1 MASNPLPPP
10 NSIPGVSVLVIDAG
24 RVLLVRRGR
33 EPNRGLWAL
42 PGGRIEPGESAEAAA
57 VREVHEETGVAIE
70 RPELFDTVDVTVA
83 GEPGIEGQRYSVAVF
98 RARYASGHPVAG
110 DDAAEA
116 RWVKL
121 GDVADL
127 PLTEGTRAIVAK
139 HGAEPA
145 DA

>member
-42 PGGRIEPGESAEAAA
+42 PGGRIEAGESAEAAA
-57 VREVHEETGVAIE
+57 IREVHEETGIVIE
-70 RPELFDTVDVTVA
+70 RPEPFDTVDVTVDA
-83 GEPGIEGQRYSVAVF
+83 EPGVNSQRYSVAVF
-98 RARYASGHPVAG
+98 RARYVNGHPAAG
-110 DDAAEA
+110 DDAAEVC
-116 RWVKL
+116 WVKL

-139 HGAEPA
+139 QGAEPA

>member
-10 NSIPGVSVLVIDAG
+10 SSIPGVSVLVIDAG

-42 PGGRIEPGESAEAAA
+42 PGGRIEAGESAEAAA
-57 VREVHEETGVAIE
+57 VREVHEETGVAID
-70 RPELFDTVDVTVA
+70 RPEPFDTVDVTVA
-83 GEPGIEGQRYSVAVF
+83 GESGMEAQRYSVAVF
-98 RARYASGHPVAG
+98 RARYAGGPPVAG

-121 GDVADL
+121 EDVADL
-127 PLTEGTRAIVAK
+127 PLTEGTRAVVARF
-139 HGAEPA
+139 GAEPA

>member
-1 MASNPLPPP
+1 M
-10 NSIPGVSVLVIDAG
+10 PGVSVLVIDAG

-42 PGGRIEPGESAEAAA
+42 PGGRIEPGERAEAAA
-57 VREVHEETGVAIE
+57 IREVREETGIQIE
-70 RPELFDTVDVTVA
+70 RPEPFDTVEVTA
-83 GEPGIEGQRYSVAVF
+83 AAEPGINGRRYSVAVF

-127 PLTEGTRAIVAK
+127 RLTEGTRAIVAK